1 MEKVAKKI
9 IYEFNNEEYE
19 LQDSIYMNTEGSER
33 LSALINKNK
42 DKVILIDKNDDILFE
57 VETIQGTTGEL
68 ILGVSSTYSIPVQR
82 SFSQRDEIKP

>member
-1 MEKVAKKI
+1 MEKVDKKI

-19 LQDSIYMNTEGSER
+19 LQDSIYMNNEGNER

-57 VETIQGTTGEL
+57 IKTIQGEMGEL
-68 ILGVSSTYSIPVQR
+68 ILDVSSTYSKPVQR
-82 SFSQRDEIKP
+82 IFSQRDI

>member
-1 MEKVAKKI
+1 MEKVSKKV

-19 LQDSIYMNTEGSER
+19 LQDSVHLNIGGIEK

-57 VETIQGTTGEL
+57 IKTIQGATGEL
-68 ILGVSSTYSIPVQR
+68 ILDTSSTYSMPVQR
-82 SFSQRDEIKP
+82 TFSQRDEVRP

>member
-1 MEKVAKKI
+1 MEKVDKKI

-19 LQDSIYMNTEGSER
+19 LQDSIYMNNEGNER

-42 DKVILIDKNDDILFE
+42 DKVILIDKNDNILFE
-57 VETIQGTTGEL
+57 VKTIQGTTGEL

-82 SFSQRDEIKP
+82 SFSQRDEVRP

>member
-19 LQDSIYMNTEGSER
+19 LQDSIYMNTEGNER

-42 DKVILIDKNDDILFE
+42 DKVILIDKNDNILFE

-82 SFSQRDEIKP
+82 SFSQRDDVRP